1 MPRRRTSLKSNR
13 VNKRKHTRNL
23 KVKTQLKK
31 TVKKFLELL
40 AKKDSTE
47 AKSFILKV
55 FSQLD
60 KAAKKNIIHPSTANR
75 RKSRL
80 ALRLNKSA

>member
-13 VNKRKHTRNL
+13 VSKRKHTRNL
-23 KVKTQLKK
+23 KVKVTLKK
-31 TVKKFLELL
+31 AIKKFQELL
-40 AKKDSTE
+40 SEKKSEEAKK
-47 AKSFILKV
+47 FIAKV

-60 KAAKKNIIHPSTANR
+60 KAAKKNIIHPATASR

-80 ALRLNKSA
+80 MRRLNKPA

>member
-23 KVKTQLKK
+23 KVKVSLKK
-31 TVKKFLELL
+31 TIKKFQELL
-40 AKKDSTE
+40 SEKNGDEAKK
-47 AKSFILKV
+47 FITKV

-60 KAAKKNIIHPSTANR
+60 KAAKKNIIHPATANR

-80 ALRLNKSA
+80 MRRLNKSA